1 MGDYTRYIIDE
12 NYTRLQEKSSLDNN
26 SYFIAFLREMLK
38 KGNLKEEWINLI
50 LSNKENINI
59 YKDAF
64 TNKSS
69 DQKNNYELYELLGDK
84 IVNACVM
91 EYIYKS
97 FPEYRSAESVSFF
110 SKIIAKYCS
119 KSEFSKLGKITGFH
133 KFIVASEDNHER
145 NRDKMSEDVFESFF
159 GATNLIINKDI
170 RQGVGYAIIYDIIE
184 NIFKTNVKIDTRF
197 TKLVDEKTILK
208 ELFDSKEYKLM
219 FGIPTTGT
227 GNDLK
232 YLIDD
237 LKSKSSKF
245 TIHIVHPISIVLKQT
260 EYNELQ
266 FILPDNKSV
275 QYVRDYLEGDIN
287 VQLINMK
294 YNELLRNIFPKGFPI
309 DIYPYLDKDIIG
321 TSYNSPS
328 TGFNT
333 YRFEVGIYV
342 LLSTGT
348 GNNKI
353 QASIDAAGKLLS
365 KLEKY
370 RLYNPEMLNNKY
382 DRKYKGLSD

>member
-119 KSEFSKLGKITGFH
+119 KSEFSKIGKITGFH
-133 KFIVASEDNHER
+133 KFIVASEDNHDR

-208 ELFDSKEYKLM
+208 ELFDSKEYKLL

-232 YLIDD
+232 YIEDK
-237 LKSKSSKF
+237 LKPKF
-245 TIHIVHPISIVLKQT
+245 TMHIVHPISINLKQT
-260 EYNELQ
+260 EYKELK
-266 FILPDNKSV
+266 FTLPDNNSV
-275 QYVRDYLEGDIN
+275 KQVRDYLEGDIN
-287 VQLINMK
+287 SQLINMK
-294 YNELLRNIFPKGFPI
+294 YNELLRNISPKGFPI
-309 DIYPYLDKDIIG
+309 DNYPYLEKFIAQ
-321 TSYNSPS
+321 TSYHYPEQ
-328 TGFNT
+328 GLNT
-333 YRFEVGIYV
+333 YRYEVGIYV

-348 GNNKI
+348 GNNKT
-353 QASIDAAGKLLS
+353 QASIDASGKLLS

-382 DRKYKGLSD
+382 DRKYKGLSE